1 MNLIRPVP
9 WCGMFP
15 LMLDLILPRFL
26 CCFLLDSKN
35 VFVRGGGVLLR
46 PNVQAVSSCFFF
58 PPPPPSLT
66 SSPLSVPQVV
76 KLNGPFRGYHGW
88 PLSVCI
94 NVKLA
99 DFKARGV
106 LANHSQVF
114 VYLRRNLGVVS
125 DCLHQSLLSI
135 SHKIFYKNL
144 FPRLAPYIYDIIR
157 YYLCGFRRDRS
168 TVDHIFFCICETLGK
183 TRGAMVECVSYLYG
197 FKESL

>member
-1 MNLIRPVP
+1 MYRP
-9 WCGMFP
+9 C
-15 LMLDLILPRFL
+15 
-26 CCFLLDSKN
+26 LL
-35 VFVRGGGVLLR
+35 V
-46 PNVQAVSSCFFF
+46 FFF

-197 FKESL
+197 FKESLWLRKHMLYNILIEFCITVSKLVRPMCLTVSSWSLSW